1 MLEKLF
7 ELKVTYE
14 LLAPLQGSDAV
25 VQRAAFGEQLVAAF
39 PDLFKALVHA
49 IDENGHLRDIA
60 GQVTTPG
67 LSTANPLAFEGFLS
81 VHEGGVF
88 DTLQEYAAFRHL
100 VIGDT
105 FVISETYMRDVRYR
119 VEGGPAADDPL
130 RPFHFVALD
139 ADDAKAAGDKDERA

>member
-1 MLEKLF
+1 MFEKLF

-14 LLAPLQGSDAV
+14 SLASLQGSDAT
-25 VQRAAFGEQLVAAF
+25 VQRAAFGERLVAAF

-60 GQVTTPG
+60 AQAMAPAP
-67 LSTANPLAFEGFLS
+67 STASPLAFEGFLS

-105 FVISETYMRDVRYR
+105 FVISETYMRGVRYR

-130 RPFHFVALD
+130 RPFRFVALD
-139 ADDAKAAGDKDERA
+139 ADNATAAGDLVRRA